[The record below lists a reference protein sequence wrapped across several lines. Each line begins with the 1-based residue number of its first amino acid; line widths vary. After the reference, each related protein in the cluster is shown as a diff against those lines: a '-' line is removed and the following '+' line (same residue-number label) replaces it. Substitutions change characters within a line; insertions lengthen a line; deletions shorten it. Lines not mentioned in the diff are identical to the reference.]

1 MTIKFDSREEA
12 HDTLRALTSM
22 LEMSTEHKSFSD
34 RVTAADTYHFFQLMR
49 LSEEGCIENVAH
61 STLDTL

>member
-1 MTIKFDSREEA
+1 MTLAFDSIEEA
-12 HDTLRALTSM
+12 HDTLRALTAM
-22 LEMSTEHKSFSD
+22 LEMCTEHKAFSD

-49 LSEEGCIENVAH
+49 LSEEGCIENVSH